1 MRMPR
6 RALTWGIAGGLAALL
21 AWRALRPEVLQVDA
35 AGAAHGPLMVTVGD
49 QGETRARHRHVVTA
63 PSAGRVERIALEV
76 GDRVLPGTVVARL
89 APVSLDARGREQ
101 ARAALDAARDLER
114 VAAAVVE
121 EARAALEQA
130 RADRQRAERLLS
142 GGGIAPAEVE
152 RLALI
157 ERGSAEE
164 VTAAEA
170 RHRAAVHDVEAAR
183 SLLESDDSRTVPV
196 VCPLGGVVLGVPEP
210 SARTVAP
217 GEPLLEVG
225 DPRDL
230 EVVVDLLS
238 ADAVRVEVGAP
249 MRVTG
254 WGGSGTLTGRI
265 VRVDPAGFTKVSA
278 LGVEEQRVNV
288 VGALDSVPASLGHR
302 FRVDVRV
309 VLWAADS
316 VLAVPSSALFRR
328 GDQWAVYRIE
338 NGRARERPV
347 TVGHESASDSE
358 ILTGLA
364 PGDLVIRHPSD
375 RIRDGVRIRAM
386 TIRPADRPTI

>member
-1 MRMPR
+1 
-6 RALTWGIAGGLAALL
+6 
-21 AWRALRPEVLQVDA
+21 
-35 AGAAHGPLMVTVGD
+35 
-49 QGETRARHRHVVTA
+49 
-63 PSAGRVERIALEV
+63 
-76 GDRVLPGTVVARL
+76 
-89 APVSLDARGREQ
+89 
-101 ARAALDAARDLER
+101 
-114 VAAAVVE
+114 
-121 EARAALEQA
+121 
-130 RADRQRAERLLS
+130 
-142 GGGIAPAEVE
+142 
-152 RLALI
+152 
-157 ERGSAEE
+157 
-164 VTAAEA
+164 
-170 RHRAAVHDVEAAR
+170 
-183 SLLESDDSRTVPV
+183 
-196 VCPLGGVVLGVPEP
+196 
-210 SARTVAP
+210 VAP

-225 DPRDL
+225 DPGDL

-238 ADAVRVEVGAP
+238 ADAVRVGVGAP
-249 MRVTG
+249 IRVTG
-254 WGGSGTLTGRI
+254 WGGSGTLTGQ
-265 VRVDPAGFTKVSA
+265 VTRVDPAGFTKVSA

-358 ILTGLA
+358 ILEGLA

>member
-6 RALTWGIAGGLAALL
+6 RALTWGIAGVLAALL
-21 AWRALRPEVLQVDA
+21 VWRALRPEVLQVDA
-35 AGAAHGPLMVTVGD
+35 AAAAHGPLMVTVGD
-49 QGETRARHRHVVTA
+49 QGESRARHRHVVTA

-101 ARAALDAARDLER
+101 ARAALGAARDLER
-114 VAAAVVE
+114 VAAAVVG

-142 GGGIAPAEVE
+142 GGGIAPAEAE

-157 ERGSAEE
+157 ERGRAEE

-183 SLLESDDSRTVPV
+183 SLLESDDSRTVPI

-254 WGGSGTLTGRI
+254 WGGPGTLTGRI

-338 NGRARERPV
+338 NSRARERPV

-358 ILTGLA
+358 ILEGLA

-375 RIRDGVRIRAM
+375 RIRDGVRIRA
-386 TIRPADRPTI
+386 TTSRPGDFSTM

>member
-21 AWRALRPEVLQVDA
+21 VWRALRPEVIEVDA
-35 AGAAHGPLMVTVGD
+35 AAAARGPLMVTVGD

-101 ARAALDAARDLER
+101 ARAALGAARDLER
-114 VAAAVVE
+114 VAAAVVG

-142 GGGIAPAEVE
+142 GGGIAPAEAE

-157 ERGSAEE
+157 ERGRAEE
-164 VTAAEA
+164 LTAAEA
-170 RHRAAVHDVEAAR
+170 RHRAAAHDVEAAR
-183 SLLESDDSRTVPV
+183 SLLESDDGRTVPV
-196 VCPLGGVVLGVPEP
+196 VCPLGGMVLGVPEP

-225 DPRDL
+225 DPKDL

-238 ADAVRVEVGAP
+238 ADAVRVEPGAP

-254 WGGSGTLTGRI
+254 WGGPGTLTGR
-265 VRVDPAGFTKVSA
+265 VLRVDPAGFTKVSA

-338 NGRARERPV
+338 SGQARERPV

-358 ILTGLA
+358 ILEGLA

-375 RIRDGVRIRAM
+375 RIRDGVRVRAT
-386 TIRPADRPTI
+386 TIRPNGRSTM